1 MITTAIW
8 LYVNFTQLKSKIER
22 GTLLIKKNKK
32 KTKPELDA
40 SGCEE
45 LANAIVLQA
54 CKDYRS
60 AYIRYL
66 RRYGLPDRT
75 DPQLA
80 ELERFFRS
88 DWYKTL
94 TSVDGEYLMKR
105 IQDEVKLQFK
115 SSKSRSAILNSG

>member
-1 MITTAIW
+1 MI
-8 LYVNFTQLKSKIER
+8 K
-22 GTLLIKKNKK
+22 KK
-32 KTKPELDA
+32 KTKPEINSA
-40 SGCEE
+40 GCEE

-66 RRYGLPDRT
+66 RRYGLPDRN
-75 DPQLA
+75 DSQLA

-105 IQDEVKLQFK
+105 IQDEVKMELK
-115 SSKSRSAILNSG
+115 SSKKR

>member
-1 MITTAIW
+1 M
-8 LYVNFTQLKSKIER
+8 
-22 GTLLIKKNKK
+22 IKKKK
-32 KTKPELDA
+32 IKPEINSA
-40 SGCEE
+40 GCEE

-66 RRYGLPDRT
+66 RRYGLPDRN

-105 IQDEVKLQFK
+105 IQDEVKMELK
-115 SSKSRSAILNSG
+115 RSKKR

>member
-1 MITTAIW
+1 M
-8 LYVNFTQLKSKIER
+8 V
-22 GTLLIKKNKK
+22 KK
-32 KTKPELDA
+32 KKIKPEINGA
-40 SGCEE
+40 GCEE

-105 IQDEVKLQFK
+105 IQDEVNAQLKN
-115 SSKSRSAILNSG
+115 SKSRAAIFNSC

>member
-22 GTLLIKKNKK
+22 GTLLIKKKK
-32 KTKPELDA
+32 NKTKPELDA

-105 IQDEVKLQFK
+105 IQDEVKLQLK
-115 SSKSRSAILNSG
+115 SSKSRSAIFNSG

>member
-1 MITTAIW
+1 MI
-8 LYVNFTQLKSKIER
+8 KK
-22 GTLLIKKNKK
+22 KKNK
-32 KTKPELDA
+32 TKHEIET

-54 CKDYRS
+54 CKDYRC
-60 AYIRYL
+60 AYIRHL
-66 RRYGLPDRT
+66 RRYGLSDRT
-75 DPQLA
+75 DTQLA

-105 IQDEVKLQFK
+105 IQDEVKLQLK
-115 SSKSRSAILNSG
+115 SSKSRSAIFNPG